1 MMAVSRDMYCIYG
14 ILERSF
20 ETFIRLKQINER
32 KKFELDRLKTHKD
45 DFREQFLQVPV
56 FDLWF

>member
-1 MMAVSRDMYCIYG
+1 MYCIYG
-14 ILERSF
+14 ILERCIKN
-20 ETFIRLKQINER
+20 FIKLDEINER